1 MRQSKTL
8 ALFTLGSALLL
19 SACQST
25 PILANRGPVGPLQ
38 AFNAPRA
45 VAPLVAVTGLK
56 NGDKLKVKGPLWYKG
71 EGQVHNITPDA
82 FKLEFAIASH
92 HLIVEAVR
100 IDATKARFTTIDI
113 KNNRTV
119 EVIGTYSQSGPT
131 TIFDMGQG
139 AEVEK
144 LTVRAGSPGTF
155 EADVVQPSLQQEMQD
170 RGSTTLKFSKG

>member
-8 ALFTLGSALLL
+8 ALFTIGSALLL

-25 PILANRGPVGPLQ
+25 PILANRGPAGPLQ

-45 VAPLVAVTGLK
+45 TAPLVAVSGFK

-71 EGQVHNITPDA
+71 DGMVHNITPDA

-92 HLIVEAVR
+92 HLIVEAIR
-100 IDATKARFTTIDI
+100 LDANRVSFKTIDF

-119 EVIGTYSQSGPT
+119 EVIGTYTQSGT
-131 TIFDMGQG
+131 TTVFEMGKG
-139 AEVEK
+139 GEVEK
-144 LTVRAGSPGTF
+144 LTVRAGSSGYF
-155 EADVVQPSLQQEMQD
+155 EVDVVQPSLQQELQD
-170 RGSTTLKFSKG
+170 RGSTTLKFSKA

>member
-1 MRQSKTL
+1 MRQSKTF

-19 SACQST
+19 SACQAT
-25 PILANRGPVGPLQ
+25 PILANRAPVGPLQ

-45 VAPLVAVTGLK
+45 NAPLVAVTGFK
-56 NGDKLKVKGPLWYKG
+56 NGDKLKVKGPLWFKG
-71 EGQVHNITPDA
+71 DGKVHNITPDA

-92 HLIVEAVR
+92 HLIVEAIRLDAGKVR
-100 IDATKARFTTIDI
+100 FITVDL

-119 EVIGTYSQSGPT
+119 EAIGTYTQSGST
-131 TIFDMGQG
+131 TVFEMGAG

-144 LTVRAGSPGTF
+144 LTVRAGSPGNF

-170 RGSTTLKFSKG
+170 RGSTTLKFSKA